1 MQATER
7 GERCVES
14 RNEEKQDGSITR
26 LLVYSFTRYEA
37 LPRNVTS
44 EALPFDHESQG
55 REA

>member
-1 MQATER
+1 VQATER

-55 REA
+55 R